1 MSKAL
6 LVDTDVMVDFLRGRE
21 HAVKFIRDHANEIE
35 LSCITVAELYAGVRG
50 KEERKI
56 LDDLV
61 CAVPVHPVTPEIAK
75 NGGLFRR
82 DYMKS
87 YNVGL
92 ADALIAATAMAASV
106 GLRTLNVR
114 HFPMLSDVE
123 VPYTR
128 D

>member
-1 MSKAL
+1 M
-6 LVDTDVMVDFLRGRE
+6 MVDFLRGRE
-21 HAVKFIRDHANEIE
+21 HAVNFIRDHANEIE
-35 LSCITVAELYAGVRG
+35 LSFITVAELYAGARG

-61 CAVPVHPVTPEIAK
+61 CAVPVHPVTPEIAE
-75 NGGLFRR
+75 NAGLFLR

-87 YNVGL
+87 RSVGL
-92 ADALIAATAMAASV
+92 ADALIAATVMAASV

-123 VPYTR
+123 APYTG